1 MSAFE
6 DIDPDQER
14 PNPVL
19 VAAIAAPFEIPVLPV
34 DELIATARA
43 SYNAYHHRPP
53 AASLDQIVVDY
64 LRFRAGFTDRAQPL
78 FAIPGARA
86 TRTRTSGENAIGK
99 CVSAALRTRHP
110 NASRSRAR
118 YLGWTVVIPPTV
130 LCRLYR
136 ARAARLQST
145 REMSEA

>member
-19 VAAIAAPFEIPVLPV
+19 VATIAAPFEIPVLPV

-53 AASLDQIVVDY
+53 AASLDQSSSIIS
-64 LRFRAGFTDRAQPL
+64 ASAQGSL
-78 FAIPGARA
+78 
-86 TRTRTSGENAIGK
+86 IGRSR
-99 CVSAALRTRHP
+99 C
-110 NASRSRAR
+110 SRSLAR
-118 YLGWTVVIPPTV
+118 VRRG
-130 LCRLYR
+130 
-136 ARAARLQST
+136 
-145 REMSEA
+145 

>member
-64 LRFRAGFTDRAQPL
+64 LRFRAGFRDRTQPL

-86 TRTRTSGENAIGK
+86 TRIAMRENLHAGIVATYPHLRGE
-99 CVSAALRTRHP
+99 CDRQM
-110 NASRSRAR
+110 
-118 YLGWTVVIPPTV
+118 
-130 LCRLYR
+130 CQYR
-136 ARAARLQST
+136 AKNTPAPKRKPKPR
-145 REMSEA
+145 